1 VRRTKFKGIFLHC
14 RNTETAWL
22 GDRRSRPWAGKEK
35 GPRGLA
41 VQPKSREET
50 PKVGTPCRVGTGHDA
65 DPDMG
70 VFVLRCNLA
79 PPASAELWNTV
90 ANTQLERGEM
100 ATLLL
105 GPRPSPPTRPEEE

>member
-1 VRRTKFKGIFLHC
+1 
-14 RNTETAWL
+14 
-22 GDRRSRPWAGKEK
+22 
-35 GPRGLA
+35 
-41 VQPKSREET
+41 
-50 PKVGTPCRVGTGHDA
+50 
-65 DPDMG
+65 MG

-105 GPRPSPPTRPEEE
+105 GPRRPQPTRPGEE